1 MIVLMAGLPGTGKTA
16 LAHELAGRTGGR
28 VLNKDEIRQALFTAD
43 EVEYSTPQDDF
54 CLQVMLETAG
64 FLLRKDHSRLVF
76 IDGRTF
82 SRRYQI
88 ENAIRAAESMHQPWR
103 IIECVCADEIVRQ
116 RLEAQVAEGGHPAGN
131 RDFELYLEVKSRFE
145 AICMLKIVIDTSMP
159 LETCVERALAAL
171 AGGAALDPSAPLRAS

>member
-1 MIVLMAGLPGTGKTA
+1 MIVLMVGLPGTGKTA
-16 LAHELAGRTGGR
+16 LARELAASTRGR

-43 EVEYSTPQDDF
+43 EIEYSTPQDDF
-54 CLQVMLETAG
+54 CLQVMLETASL
-64 FLLRKDHSRLVF
+64 LLRKDRSRLIF

-116 RLEAQVAEGGHPAGN
+116 RLKAQVAEGGHPAGN
-131 RDFELYLEVKSRFE
+131 RDFELYLGVKSRFE
-145 AICMLKIVIDTSMP
+145 AIALPKTVIDTGKP
-159 LETCVERALAAL
+159 LGACVGQALAAL
-171 AGGAALDPSAPLRAS
+171 AGGRAALEGQPG